1 MENIL
6 PWLKHQTQSSIKT
19 YKNHLCQTAAIA
31 LKGWS
36 SITGLER
43 RCKESGWEKS
53 DSDCWCVFF
62 FCVCVCV
69 SFLFW
74 PPNNG
79 TLREISGLEIPDT
92 WKNTS
97 KPLFLA
103 GSSDVWQRLIR
114 ILPKRNIKAS
124 WLKKNGLPKLS
135 CKYCWWFRNPAY
147 QAYPLRLVVSPMIYK
162 VLAPSQVVFSPD
174 FWTINSMMFFH
185 KCGHCYMTSS
195 SFTFLGRIISRL
207 PFVPGWE

>member
-1 MENIL
+1 ML
-6 PWLKHQTQSSIKT
+6 PWLKHQTQSSRKT

-53 DSDCWCVFF
+53 DSDCWCVF
-62 FCVCVCV
+62 CVCV

-114 ILPKRNIKAS
+114 ILPKRNIKAF
-124 WLKKNGLPKLS
+124 WLKKM
-135 CKYCWWFRNPAY
+135 AY
-147 QAYPLRLVVSPMIYK
+147 QSCFGNTVDASTVWC
-162 VLAPSQVVFSPD
+162 FS
-174 FWTINSMMFFH
+174 INTVIVTLS
-185 KCGHCYMTSS
+185 SS

-207 PFVPGWE
+207 QRVPGWE